1 MIFDM
6 NSEMRFFLDI
16 LWQYEINVSQLF
28 FQPSAY
34 QSGNF
39 TVQAQLNGIVV
50 EIPGYQMEHF
60 HVYRCIQQNNENIIK
75 NLGTKASRV
84 MKWYK
89 NVSRWKEQ

>member
-1 MIFDM
+1 MKSMFHNYFSNLLRI
-6 NSEMRFFLDI
+6 RA
-16 LWQYEINVSQLF
+16 EISR
-28 FQPSAY
+28 Y
-34 QSGNF
+34 R
-39 TVQAQLNGIVV
+39 LNWIGIVV

-75 NLGTKASRV
+75 NLGTKAPRV